1 MVITKEINKMENKFL
16 HNNINETT
24 NDTILMNSNK
34 INNNEVLTLSVED
47 AAIQAGFSRSSMY
60 NWCKKNANEI
70 PFKVVSLG
78 RSLRIEKNSFYEWIY
93 GTKMVS

>member
-1 MVITKEINKMENKFL
+1 MDSNKITN
-16 HNNINETT
+16 
-24 NDTILMNSNK
+24 NK

-93 GTKMVS
+93 GTTKMVS

>member
-1 MVITKEINKMENKFL
+1 MDSNKITN
-16 HNNINETT
+16 
-24 NDTILMNSNK
+24 NK
-34 INNNEVLTLSVED
+34 INNNEVLTLSVEE
-47 AAIQAGFSRSSMY
+47 AAIKAGFSRSSMY

-93 GTKMVS
+93 GNNMVS

>member
-1 MVITKEINKMENKFL
+1 MDSNKITN
-16 HNNINETT
+16 
-24 NDTILMNSNK
+24 NK

>member
-1 MVITKEINKMENKFL
+1 M
-16 HNNINETT
+16 
-24 NDTILMNSNK
+24 DSNK
-34 INNNEVLTLSVED
+34 ITNNKITNNEVLTLSVED
-47 AAIQAGFSRSSMY
+47 AAIQAGFSKSSMY

-93 GTKMVS
+93 GNNMVS

>member
-1 MVITKEINKMENKFL
+1 MDSNKITN
-16 HNNINETT
+16 
-24 NDTILMNSNK
+24 NK
-34 INNNEVLTLSVED
+34 INNNEVLTLSVEE
-47 AAIQAGFSRSSMY
+47 AAKQAGFSKSNMY

>member
-1 MVITKEINKMENKFL
+1 MDSNKITN
-16 HNNINETT
+16 
-24 NDTILMNSNK
+24 NK

-47 AAIQAGFSRSSMY
+47 AAIQAGFSKSSMY